1 MARKNNNRQAIRPKA
16 ETPQGLQDYFGEA
29 QKFRAQ
35 MLAIIAK
42 VFNKYGFDPLETPAI
57 EYLDTLGKFLPDLD
71 RPNEGVFAWK
81 EDDKWLSLRYD
92 MTAPLA
98 RVAAQYRNNLP
109 TPYRRY
115 AMGPVWR
122 NEKPGPGRFRQF
134 YQCDADTVGSN
145 SVAADAEMA
154 VMTSEILETL
164 GIGTDDYVIKI
175 NNRKILDGIL
185 VVAGILE
192 EGAIDS
198 ASTTR
203 GAIFRA
209 MDKLDRL
216 GPKGVRL
223 LLGEGRLDESG
234 DFTKGAGLAND
245 QIDPIIHFLELGALP
260 NEEILNSLRELVAE
274 TDIGSEGVYELNE
287 ILDCIHSQC
296 NKTANFV
303 IDTSVVRGLDYYT
316 GPVLE
321 TELTFEVLDKK
332 GRPRRFG
339 SVAGGGRY
347 DDLVKRF
354 TGQRVPA
361 TGVSIGVDRLIA
373 ALEADKSKLARAH
386 GPVLVTVMDRH
397 RMVDY
402 QGIVAEL
409 RKEGIR
415 SEVFLGNARNFGKQL
430 KYADNRNCPL
440 AIIQGEEERNRGV
453 VLIKDLEVGSI
464 VAETA
469 SKEEWKSRDWQVE
482 VKVDGLVEKIKE
494 LLAKKNLSSFLKSFT
509 VGMGQQ

>member
-1 MARKNNNRQAIRPKA
+1 MVAKSKNQKKVRPKA
-16 ETPQGLQDYFGEA
+16 ETPLGFQDYFGE
-29 QKFRAQ
+29 FHNTRVH
-35 MLAIIAK
+35 MMNTISE
-42 VFNKYGFDPLETPAI
+42 VFNKFGFDPLETPAI

-81 EDDKWLSLRYD
+81 EDEKWISLRYD

-98 RVAAQYRNNLP
+98 RVAAQHRNTLP

-154 VMTSEILETL
+154 VLTSEILDAL
-164 GIGTDDYVIKI
+164 GIVRHNYVIKL

-185 VVAGILE
+185 VVAGILV
-192 EGAIDS
+192 EGSDADT
-198 ASTTR
+198 ALR
-203 GAIFRA
+203 GAVFRA

-234 DFTKGAGLAND
+234 DYTKGAGLTTG
-245 QIDPIIHFLELGALP
+245 QIDPIMSFLELGGQS
-260 NEEILNSLRELVAE
+260 NENILNCLRDLVAE

-287 ILDCIHSQC
+287 ILDCIHSQ
-296 NKTANFV
+296 TSTSENFL
-303 IDTSVVRGLDYYT
+303 IDPSIVRGLDYYT
-316 GPVLE
+316 GPVVE
-321 TELTFEVLDKK
+321 TELTSETVDSK
-332 GRPRRFG
+332 GKPRRFG

-354 TGQRVPA
+354 IGQQVPA
-361 TGVSIGVDRLIA
+361 TGVSIGIDRLIA
-373 ALEADKSKLARAH
+373 AQEYYKPKKESAL

-402 QGIVAEL
+402 QKMVADL
-409 RKEGIR
+409 RREGIK

-430 KYADNRNCPL
+430 KYADNRRCPI
-440 AIIQGEEERNRGV
+440 AIIQGEEERTRGV
-453 VLIKDLEVGSI
+453 VLIKDLKLGSKI
-464 VAETA
+464 SETA
-469 SKEEWKSRDWQVE
+469 SKDEWRSRDWQIE
-482 VKVDGLVEKIKE
+482 VKVADLVTKTKE
-494 LLAKKNLSSFLKSFT
+494 VLARLNS
-509 VGMGQQ
+509 

>member
-1 MARKNNNRQAIRPKA
+1 MVSKSKNQKVARPKA
-16 ETPQGLQDYFGEA
+16 ETPQGFQDYFGEVH
-29 QKFRAQ
+29 KIRVQ
-35 MLAIIAK
+35 MMKTITE
-42 VFNKYGFDPLETPAI
+42 VFNKFGFDPLETPAI

-71 RPNEGVFAWK
+71 RPNDGVFAWR
-81 EDDKWLSLRYD
+81 EDNKWLSLRYD

-98 RVAAQYRNNLP
+98 RVAAQYRNTLP

-145 SVAADAEMA
+145 NVAADAEMA
-154 VMTSEILETL
+154 VLTSEILASL
-164 GIGTDDYVIKI
+164 GIDVGDYVVKI

-192 EGAIDS
+192 EGTIETNS
-198 ASTTR
+198 EIR

-209 MDKLDRL
+209 MDKMERL

-223 LLGEGRLDESG
+223 LLGEGRMDESG
-234 DFTKGAGLAND
+234 DYTKGAGLTNS
-245 QIDPIIHFLELGALP
+245 QIDPIMHFLELGNLS
-260 NEEILNSLRELVAE
+260 NRETINSLRELVAE
-274 TDIGSEGVYELNE
+274 TDVGSEGVYELNE

-296 NKTANFV
+296 SNTENFV
-303 IDTSVVRGLDYYT
+303 IDTSIVRGLDYYT

-321 TELTFEVLDKK
+321 TELTFEIFDSK
-332 GRPRRFG
+332 GKPKRFG

-347 DDLVKRF
+347 DDLVRRF
-354 TGQRVPA
+354 IGQKVPA
-361 TGVSIGVDRLIA
+361 TGVSIGIDRLIA
-373 ALEADKSKLARAH
+373 AQEYSKSKMESNQ

-402 QGIVAEL
+402 QRIVSDL
-409 RKEGIR
+409 RKEGIK

-430 KYADNRNCPL
+430 KYADNRKCPI
-440 AIIQGEEERNRGV
+440 AIIQGEEEKNRGI
-453 VLIKDLEVGSI
+453 VLIKDLELGSKI
-464 VAETA
+464 SETA
-469 SKEEWKSRDWQVE
+469 SQDEWKSRDWQQE
-482 VKVDGLVEKIKE
+482 VKTEDLVPKIKE
-494 LLAKKNLSSFLKSFT
+494 ILAKKNL
-509 VGMGQQ
+509 

>member
-1 MARKNNNRQAIRPKA
+1 MVSKSKNQKAARPKA
-16 ETPQGLQDYFGEA
+16 ETPQGFQDYFGEA
-29 QKFRAQ
+29 HQIRLQ
-35 MLAIIAK
+35 MMNTIGE
-42 VFNKYGFDPLETPAI
+42 VFNKFGFEPLETPAI

-81 EDDKWLSLRYD
+81 EDKKWLSLRYD

-98 RVAAQYRNNLP
+98 RVAAQYRNTLP

-145 SVAADAEMA
+145 SMAADAEMA
-154 VMTSEILETL
+154 VMTSEILDAL
-164 GIGTDDYVIKI
+164 GIGTDDYIIKL

-185 VVAGILE
+185 VVAGILDE
-192 EGAIDS
+192 SDIEAS
-198 ASTTR
+198 AKAK
-203 GAIFRA
+203 GVIFRA
-209 MDKLDRL
+209 MDKMERL
-216 GPKGVRL
+216 GSKGVRL

-234 DFTKGAGLAND
+234 DFTKGAGLSKN
-245 QIDPIIHFLELGALP
+245 QIDPIMNFLELDGQS
-260 NEEILNSLRELVAE
+260 NEDILNSLRDLVAE
-274 TDIGSEGVYELNE
+274 TDVGSEGVYELNE
-287 ILDCIHSQC
+287 ILDCINFQR
-296 NKTANFV
+296 NNMENFV
-303 IDTSVVRGLDYYT
+303 IDTSIVRGLDYYT

-321 TELTFEVLDKK
+321 TELTFEVFDSK
-332 GRPRRFG
+332 GRPKRFG

-354 TGQRVPA
+354 TGQRIPA

-373 ALEADKSKLARAH
+373 ALELNKSKVDRVL

-402 QGIVAEL
+402 QTIVAEL
-409 RKEGIR
+409 RKEGIK

-430 KYADNRNCPL
+430 KYADNRKCPL

-453 VLIKDLEVGSI
+453 ILIKDLELGAIIS
-464 VAETA
+464 ETA
-469 SKEEWKSRDWQVE
+469 SKEEWKSRDWQLE
-482 VKVDGLVEKIKE
+482 VTTDDLVPKIKE
-494 LLAKKNLSSFLKSFT
+494 MLARKNS
-509 VGMGQQ
+509 